1 VTENAARAK
10 MMAKKDDFIIVAGVF
25 ERVW

>member
-10 MMAKKDDFIIVAGVF
+10 MMAKRDDFIIVAGVF
-25 ERVW
+25 ESVW